1 MKKRTFPLC
10 LIGLV
15 IVASIL
21 LGGAPRALAAP
32 QPPPVDF
39 DSVAPLPAEWRAAV
53 TMALARDAQLVPTDE
68 QLVVTSFELDDGWL
82 HVVLTPRHI
91 LDAHWE
97 IAFSWDELIEVL
109 GQRTENGRR
118 TAYLLNSQGA
128 AALKAQAP
136 EHFMAFS
143 GPAKPNGIASAP
155 APLLPWTSG
164 QVWYKTQGWHS
175 GYWGFA
181 NNAIDIAPNAGSSNQ
196 ARDYAV
202 LAPTAGRITRVC
214 EDNGDQAVLKLESE
228 LGVFGYLHV
237 RNSSIPGGVLNQDVP
252 RGRYLGYLY
261 DTGGSFNS
269 YCGYGTGVHLHF
281 TLPSRDTT
289 IDGNSADNIANR
301 RNGQGYQSS
310 NQRADSNSA
319 ADNDGGALGYGE
331 SRGGA
336 VNPAYDTDD
345 FYFNAAAND
354 VVEIRLDQNSSN
366 LDTYVVLKGPNEQAI
381 AADDDA
387 GDGTNSF
394 LRQTLS
400 ASGRYHIIA
409 QGYSASTGA
418 YTLRLN
424 RMNNSCSQD
433 CQGDP
438 RWIAF
443 GQTLAGVIDNNGDTD
458 TYFFNGTGG
467 RAVKISM
474 NRTDGSLDSFV
485 ELYNANG
492 VRINY
497 NDDSGGNQNSLLTHT
512 LPADGTYRILA
523 RSFSSGSSGSY
534 SVRLE
539 SLSGNGAG
547 NLARGKGVWV
557 SSVEFAGVEG
567 WRVTDGS
574 TSTRWSSRF
583 SDPQQIYVDLGQDRT
598 FNQVVL
604 KWEAAYGKRF
614 GIYYWDGG
622 QWRNVYWTN
631 DGRGGTNTINFNPV
645 RARFVSMYGVE
656 RGTQWGYSLWEFE
669 VYDTTT
675 TTMPLV
681 PPDDPAKVDTATGI
695 APLAPVEGDKAVL
708 ATGDGEFGQDETPLA
723 DPGSAGQVTTA
734 LGTAQSVVAFIL
746 EPSGLGRHGDIES
759 AAITFA
765 GEATSQISG
774 AAVPIVAYRWRSDRQ
789 GEIGTEASF
798 TLPASA
804 LLPGAH
810 TIYFQAQ
817 NELGAWSEEASATLV
832 VIWPHKVRLPLIAR

>member
-1 MKKRTFPLC
+1 MNRCSIPWHLVG
-10 LIGLV
+10 LI
-15 IVASIL
+15 ISISLL
-21 LGGAPRALAAP
+21 LGGISPIAAAAP
-32 QPPPVDF
+32 QPPAIDF
-39 DSVAPLPAEWRAAV
+39 DTVVSLPPEWQEAV
-53 TMALARDAQLVPTDE
+53 TLALGDGRLAPTRE
-68 QLVVTSFELDDGWL
+68 QMVVTSFELAGDWI

-91 LDAHWE
+91 IDAHWE
-97 IAFSWDELIEVL
+97 IAFSWDEIIEVL

-128 AALKAQAP
+128 AALKSLTPAHFMTFTSPAQAQG
-136 EHFMAFS
+136 S
-143 GPAKPNGIASAP
+143 ASAP
-155 APLLPWTSG
+155 ASLLPWTSG
-164 QVWYKTQGWHS
+164 QVWSKTQGWHS

-181 NNAIDIAPNAGSSNQ
+181 NNAIDIAPSPGSSNQ
-196 ARDYAV
+196 LRDYAV
-202 LAPTAGRITRVC
+202 LAPTSGRITRVC

-228 LGVFGYLHV
+228 LGIFGYLHV

-261 DTGGSFNS
+261 DTGGSFSS

-289 IDGNSADNIANR
+289 IDGNSADNIANA

-310 NQRADSNSA
+310 NQRTDSNTA
-319 ADNDGGALGYGE
+319 ADNDGGTLGYGE
-331 SRGGA
+331 SRSGSIS
-336 VNPAYDTDD
+336 PAYDYDD

-354 VVEIRLDQNSSN
+354 TVEIRLDKNNSS
-366 LDTYVVLKGPNEQAI
+366 LDTLVVLKGPDNQYLAE
-381 AADDDA
+381 DDDA

-394 LRQTLS
+394 LRRTLTG
-400 ASGRYHIIA
+400 SGRYHVLA
-409 QGYSASTGA
+409 RGYGSSTGA
-418 YTLRLN
+418 YTLRIN
-424 RMNNSCSQD
+424 RVVSCSQD

-443 GQTLAGVIDNNGDTD
+443 GQTLDGVIDSNGDSD

-474 NRTDGSLDSFV
+474 NRTGGGLDAFV

-492 VRINY
+492 VRINS

-567 WRVTDGS
+567 WRATDGS
-574 TSTRWSSRF
+574 TGTRWSSQF

-604 KWEAAYGKRF
+604 KWESAYGKRF

-645 RARFVSMYGVE
+645 RARFVSMYGIE

-681 PPDDPAKVDTATGI
+681 PPDDPTKVDTTTGI

-708 ATGDGEFGQDETPLA
+708 ATGDGAYGQEETPLA
-723 DPGSAGQVTTA
+723 DPGSATPVTTEVSA
-734 LGTAQSVVAFIL
+734 TQSVVAFIL
-746 EPSGLGRHGDIES
+746 EPSDLGRHGDIES
-759 AAITFA
+759 TAITFS
-765 GEATSQISG
+765 GDATSQVSG
-774 AAVPIVAYRWRSDRQ
+774 NAVPIVAYRWRSDRQ
-789 GEIGTEASF
+789 GEIGAQASF
-798 TLPASA
+798 TLPVSA
-804 LLPGAH
+804 LLPGTH
-810 TIYFQAQ
+810 TIYFRAQ
-817 NELGAWSEEASATLV
+817 NEQGAWSEEVSTPLV
-832 VIWPHKVRLPLIAR
+832 VVWPHKVSLPMIAR